1 MQCPKCAS
9 DDDKVVDSCA
19 VDAGRA
25 IRRRRACLSC
35 GNRYTTFERIE
46 EVGLTVEKRSGD
58 RMPFDPE
65 KVAAGVRAACKNR
78 PVTDESIAGLVAGI
92 EDRAR
97 AEGLEVLPTKRI
109 GLEVLEGLGGLD
121 QVAYLRFA
129 SVYKEFSDAADF
141 AREARLLTKATKPKQ
156 HEGTNPAR

>member
-1 MQCPKCAS
+1 
-9 DDDKVVDSCA
+9 
-19 VDAGRA
+19 
-25 IRRRRACLSC
+25 
-35 GNRYTTFERIE
+35 
-46 EVGLTVEKRSGD
+46 
-58 RMPFDPE
+58 MPFDPD

-78 PVTDESIAGLVAGI
+78 PVSDEAIAAIVEGI

-97 AEGLEVLPTKRI
+97 VEGLEVLPTERI
-109 GLEVLEGLGGLD
+109 GLEVLEGLGALD

-156 HEGTNPAR
+156 H

>member
-1 MQCPKCAS
+1 MQ
-9 DDDKVVDSCA
+9 D
-19 VDAGRA
+19 
-25 IRRRRACLSC
+25 
-35 GNRYTTFERIE
+35 
-46 EVGLTVEKRSGD
+46 
-58 RMPFDPE
+58 
-65 KVAAGVRAACKNR
+65 R

-97 AEGLEVLPTKRI
+97 AEGLEVLPTERI